1 MSTAAI
7 EIALRTRLL
16 TFSRLAGDT
25 LNDILRGTEEGAGT
39 DGKLYRE
46 KVPDNVTGP
55 FGVMS
60 LKNRR
65 RDSEN
70 PQAELA
76 DLEVQFFVRNW
87 ANRSTLNE
95 AADAADEA
103 MANFREVS
111 DGAGV
116 IAVWAAKRSAM
127 GPWKEPADADVVQI
141 MCVYTLRLW
150 PAYLVQYHS
159 TNV

>member
-1 MSTAAI
+1 VSTSAV
-7 EIALRTRLL
+7 EINLRNRLL
-16 TFSRLAGDT
+16 TFDRLTGDR
-25 LNDILRGTEEGAGT
+25 LNDILGGTEEGSGT
-39 DGKLYRE
+39 DGKLYRG

-55 FGVMS
+55 FAVMR

-76 DLEVQFFVRNW
+76 ELELMFFVRNW
-87 ANRSTLNE
+87 ANRSTLSD

-103 MANFREVS
+103 MHNYRSVTAE
-111 DGAGV
+111 AGV
-116 IAVWAAKRSAM
+116 IAVWGAKRDDM
-127 GPWKEPADADVVQI
+127 GPWKEPADSDVVQV
-141 MCVYTLRLW
+141 MCLYTLRLW
-150 PAYLVQYHS
+150 PANLVQYHD

>member
-7 EIALRTRLL
+7 EIALRERLL
-16 TFSRLAGDT
+16 TFDRLSGDR
-25 LNDILRGTEEGAGT
+25 LNVILGGTEDGSGT
-39 DGKLYRE
+39 DGKLYRG

-55 FGVMS
+55 FGVMR
-60 LKNRR
+60 LMNRR

-76 DLEVQFFVRNW
+76 ELEVQFFVRNW
-87 ANRSTLNE
+87 ANRSLLND

-103 MANFREVS
+103 MANFRQVS
-111 DGAGV
+111 DEAGV
-116 IAVWAAKRSAM
+116 IAVWGARRSDV

-150 PAYLVQYHS
+150 PAYLVQYHD

>member
-1 MSTAAI
+1 MSTSAI
-7 EIALRTRLL
+7 EVTLRNRLL
-16 TFSRLAGDT
+16 TFDRLTGDR
-25 LNDILRGTEEGAGT
+25 LNDLLGGTEDGSGT
-39 DGKLYRE
+39 DGKLYRD

-55 FGVMS
+55 FGVMR
-60 LKNRR
+60 LMNRR

-76 DLEVQFFVRNW
+76 ELEVQFFVRGW
-87 ANRSTLNE
+87 GNRSTLND

-103 MANFREVS
+103 MANYRSVTPE
-111 DGAGV
+111 AGV
-116 IAVWAAKRSAM
+116 IAAWAAKRSAM
-127 GPWKEPADADVVQI
+127 GPWREPADADVVQI

-150 PAYLVQYHS
+150 PANLIQYHD

>member
-1 MSTAAI
+1 VSTV
-7 EIALRTRLL
+7 ALEEVLRDRLL
-16 TFSRLAGDT
+16 GFNRLTGNT
-25 LNDILRGTEEGAGT
+25 LAALLGATDEGAGE
-39 DGKLYRE
+39 DGNLYWD
-46 KVPDNVTGP
+46 KVPDDVTGP
-55 FGVMS
+55 FGVLC

-70 PQAELA
+70 PEAELA
-76 DLEVQFFVRNW
+76 ELELQLFVRGW
-87 ANRSTLNE
+87 VNRDTLTE

-103 MANFREVS
+103 MRHYRHVS
-111 DGAGV
+111 PAAGV

-150 PAYLVQYHS
+150 PANLVQYHD

>member
-7 EIALRTRLL
+7 EVTLRERLL
-16 TFSRLAGDT
+16 TFERLVGDS
-25 LNDILRGTEEGAGT
+25 LNLILGGTEDGSGT
-39 DGKLYRE
+39 DGKLYRG

-55 FGVMS
+55 FGVML

-87 ANRSTLNE
+87 ANRATLNE

-103 MANFREVS
+103 MANYRSVTE
-111 DGAGV
+111 DAGV
-116 IAVWAAKRSAM
+116 IAVWAAQRSDV

-141 MCVYTLRLW
+141 MTVYTLRLW

>member
-7 EIALRTRLL
+7 EVALRNRLL
-16 TFSRLAGDT
+16 TFDRLTGDR
-25 LNDILRGTEEGAGT
+25 LNDILGGAEEGSGT
-39 DGKLYRE
+39 DGKLYRG
-46 KVPDNVTGP
+46 KVPDNVAGP
-55 FGVMS
+55 FGVMR
-60 LKNRR
+60 LMNRR

-76 DLEVQFFVRNW
+76 ELEVQFYVRNW
-87 ANRSTLNE
+87 ANRATLND

-103 MANFREVS
+103 MANYRAVS
-111 DGAGV
+111 VEAGV
-116 IAVWAAKRSAM
+116 IACWGAKRSDI

-150 PAYLVQYHS
+150 PANLIQYHDQ
-159 TNV
+159 